1 MSIRAAHAFNLS
13 TIVAA
18 ALWSTAVSAQ
28 GAAPDADPPA
38 ATPVGTPAEQTSDTG
53 GIADI
58 VVTAQK
64 RAENIQDVPIAIS
77 AFSGETLEQANISSL
92 EEVQGRTPGLVLNS
106 FSPGQPEVAI
116 RGVGTKEDG
125 AGASD
130 STLVM
135 VDGVYFATRTATN
148 LDIFDLERLEV
159 LRGPQGTLFGKNAIA
174 GVINYVTRKPTLGEF
189 ELKVR
194 QTVGNFGTF
203 DTGAGVNVPI
213 GDTVAARL
221 SFSRRET
228 DGYLTRV
235 NVGTPAIPLGTEDD
249 DDIGYADRFAWRAAV
264 KWEPSDAT
272 SLLLSLDG
280 ANDDFGTDNREPVGS
295 AGPLHNCLCAS
306 NPVAVNV
313 AIGGTSGKNGGV
325 YSYAGD
331 TLGFSKRD
339 IFGAMAQLDH
349 DFGFATLTVLG
360 AYRDSTFKNVLDS
373 AGLPPSPIVDLTGA
387 HGNPNIGLTAPAN
400 LGFTFDTI
408 DIVDETGEQLT
419 GEVRL
424 TSPSS
429 QRLKWVVGL
438 YASHEDIDRTEGVG
452 FPALSDASL
461 VPSFGAANMFFTG
474 KGIAGYGQASFDIT
488 DTLSVTGGARYSYE
502 KKEIGVRN
510 DVPGSPNLLL
520 LLRPFALTK
529 GEDSWKNFSW
539 RISGQYRPTD
549 DIMLYAT
556 VSTGFK
562 SGGFTGTATT
572 AETATTAFDPEEATN
587 YEVGAKLDL
596 FDRRLRLNTSAFYL
610 DYSDLQVTRFFQ
622 PVGSTFG
629 EFITENAANAE
640 IKGIEVEMTAR
651 PVEWL
656 ELGGTYSYLDAK
668 YKDFFGTPDITGTGD
683 FSGNRMRQAPT
694 NVWSA
699 YAQLSHELPSGD
711 VLTANVSGRHQGKVY
726 TNADN
731 NPLDVVGSYTLGD
744 AWMSWRT
751 ANGKW
756 ELQAWV
762 KNFTDEAY
770 GTHTYTQRGNRI
782 AFGTFG
788 PPRQYG
794 LTVTFEY

>member
-1 MSIRAAHAFNLS
+1 MAIKLTKATQIFSSGAF
-13 TIVAA
+13 IGA
-18 ALWSTAVSAQ
+18 ALWSTAAHSQVAT
-28 GAAPDADPPA
+28 PDA
-38 ATPVGTPAEQTSDTG
+38 EETG
-53 GIADI
+53 GIAEI

-64 RAENIQDVPIAIS
+64 RAENVQDVPIAIS
-77 AFSGETLEQANISSL
+77 TFNGELLDQANISSL
-92 EEVQGRTPGLVLNS
+92 QDLQGRTPGLVINS

-148 LDIFDLERLEV
+148 LDIFDLEQVEV

-213 GDTVAARL
+213 GDTLAARL
-221 SFSRRET
+221 SFSRRST
-228 DGYLTRV
+228 DGYLTRL
-235 NVGTPAIPLGTEDD
+235 NVGVPALPTGIEDA

-272 SLLLSLDG
+272 TFLLSLDG
-280 ANDDFGTDNREPVGS
+280 ANDDFGADNREPVGS

-306 NPVAVNV
+306 DPMAVNA
-313 AIGGTSGKNGGV
+313 AIGGNLGKHGGV
-325 YSYAGD
+325 YSYAGQI
-331 TLGFSKRD
+331 LGYSKRD
-339 IFGAMAQLDH
+339 IFGGMAQLDH

-373 AGLPPSPIVDLTGA
+373 AGLPPSPVVDLTGA
-387 HGNPNIGLTAPAN
+387 HGSPNVGLLAPAN
-400 LGFTFDTI
+400 VGFTFDNV
-408 DIVDETGEQLT
+408 DIVDESGEQVT

-424 TSPSS
+424 TSPSD
-429 QRLKWVVGL
+429 QRFKWVAGIF
-438 YASHEDIDRTEGVG
+438 ASREDIDRTEAIG
-452 FPALSDASL
+452 FSALSDASL
-461 VPSFGAANMFFTG
+461 EPSLVASSMFFTG
-474 KGIAGYGQASFDIT
+474 KSVAGYGQASFDIT
-488 DTLSVTGGARYSYE
+488 DTLTITGGARYSYE
-502 KKEIGVRN
+502 KKEIGARN
-510 DVPGSPNLLL
+510 DVVTSPNVMLLL
-520 LLRPFALTK
+520 APFGLTN
-529 GEDSWKNFSW
+529 GEDSWSNFSW
-539 RISGQYRPTD
+539 RISGQYRPTND
-549 DIMLYAT
+549 VMIYAN

-572 AETATTAFDPEEATN
+572 ATRATTAFDPEEAIN
-587 YEVGAKLDL
+587 YEFGAKLDL
-596 FDRRLRLNTSAFYL
+596 FNRRLRLNTSAFYI

-622 PVGSTFG
+622 PVGSFFG
-629 EFITENAANAE
+629 EFITENAGTAE
-640 IKGIEVEMTAR
+640 IKGLEVELTAK

-656 ELGGTYSYLDAK
+656 ELGGSYSYLDAK
-668 YKDFFGTPDITGTGD
+668 YKSFFGTPDISGGGD
-683 FSGNRMRQAPT
+683 FSGNRMRQAPE

-699 YAQLSHELPSGD
+699 YVQLSHELPSGAM
-711 VLTANVSGRHQGKVY
+711 LTANVSGRHQGKVY

-731 NPLDVVGSYTLGD
+731 NALDVIKSYTLGD
-744 AWMSWRT
+744 AWVSWRS
-751 ANGKW
+751 GDRKW
-756 ELQAWV
+756 EVQAWV
-762 KNFTDEAY
+762 KNFTDQVW
-770 GTHTYTQRGNRI
+770 GTHVYTQRGNRI

-794 LTVTFEY
+794 LTLTFNY